1 MTKPIKNIL
10 ILDDDRKA
18 VGVLRAAFQKKG
30 YAVRE
35 AYNVESGLALLRQQA
50 PDVLILD
57 LLFPQTGGLDALS
70 SLRGEQA
77 FSTMPIIVLTNYS
90 NADVLLPLGAKYDV
104 TVMIKAESSLKD
116 IVAKAEEMT

>member
-10 ILDDDRKA
+10 IIDDDRKA